1 MNSEFKTINFM
12 RMLNRFMLALNV
24 ILGIVVMSIQK
35 PVGIIIEFP
44 FTWSGVGIIIVGI
57 ILYYIFRFI
66 IEWAEDT
73 KYIRKSSQEIVELL
87 RKQSTDQWQKSF
99 NNKSIFK
106 IRPLSASHSI
116 DKAFTNQTIQLWYR
130 ATATK

>member
-12 RMLNRFMLALNV
+12 RMLNRFILALNV

-44 FTWSGVGIIIVGI
+44 FAWSGVGIIIVGI

-73 KYIRKSSQEIVELL
+73 KYIRKSSQEIMELL
-87 RKQSTDQWQKSF
+87 RKQSTDQ
-99 NNKSIFK
+99 
-106 IRPLSASHSI
+106 
-116 DKAFTNQTIQLWYR
+116 
-130 ATATK
+130 